1 MADTLIF
8 KWTAKCSKIKI
19 NLPQRYQISN
29 LRFKLKSVSE
39 IKLFATLSLFL
50 NGIHIEIY
58 VKRSF
63 IEDEMEQT

>member
-8 KWTAKCSKIKI
+8 KWPAKCSKIKI
-19 NLPQRYQISN
+19 NLPRRYQISN

-50 NGIHIEIY
+50 NGVHVEIY
-58 VKRSF
+58 VKPSF
-63 IEDEMEQT
+63 IKDQMEQT